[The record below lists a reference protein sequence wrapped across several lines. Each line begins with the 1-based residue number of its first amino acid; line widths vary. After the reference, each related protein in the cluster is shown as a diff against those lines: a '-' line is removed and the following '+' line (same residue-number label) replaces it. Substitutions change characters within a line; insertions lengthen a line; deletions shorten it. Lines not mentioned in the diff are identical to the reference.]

1 MTDKQREYRKEFT
14 KRVVIN
20 LTLSDYERWR
30 AAAEL
35 RNLPIATMIRKQVEM
50 CIDDIETAEE
60 KDIRDIREYQ
70 DSLKG

>member
-30 AAAEL
+30 DAAEL

-50 CIDDIETAEE
+50 YIDDIETAEE
-60 KDIRDIREYQ
+60 KDIRDILEYQ

>member
-35 RNLPIATMIRKQVEM
+35 RSLPIATMIRKQVEM
-50 CIDDIETAEE
+50 SIEDIETAEE